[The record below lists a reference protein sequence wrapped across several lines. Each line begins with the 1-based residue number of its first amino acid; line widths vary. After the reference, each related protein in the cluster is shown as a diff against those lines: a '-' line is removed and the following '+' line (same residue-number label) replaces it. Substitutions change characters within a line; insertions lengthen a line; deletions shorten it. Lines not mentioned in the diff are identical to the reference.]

1 MSGECDVCGNH
12 TLECLCKGLNS
23 GLEPVYVSLQLTELE
38 LAYLVIA
45 LDELSDNMDLRLM
58 ESLQKKIFGAL
69 NNT

>member
-1 MSGECDVCGNH
+1 M
-12 TLECLCKGLNS
+12 
-23 GLEPVYVSLQLTELE
+23 PMQRPQSLQLTELE